1 MRRRTQKRLRPDHLI
16 GRSTTPVYMVTPDRR
31 ISFFNEGCEAFTGF
45 SADDVLGQLCEFVT
59 EPLDNSPE
67 SLAASLCPPAAAF
80 EGRLASLASQVV
92 RKGAEPELRTLNF
105 IPLLDEE
112 GEGAGKAPVAGVL
125 GVIGGTEASEPVAAI
140 DPAQDLHSELA
151 ALRLFLS
158 RRYGT
163 KSLVCRSDAMFRVAE
178 QAAIARSTASPVLI
192 WGERGSGKEHLARA
206 IHYESAWRT
215 RAFIPLDCQ
224 SLSALELG
232 QTLKRLL
239 FPSSEDELPP
249 GLAPQPGTLYLAS
262 VEALPRDAQTTVANA
277 FRKENGRGRDLRLM
291 ASTILDPQSLVGD
304 DRLRQDF
311 FHLLTPLCIAVPPL
325 RYRMDDL
332 RFLAQYLL
340 EDLNRGESRQFN
352 GFGDDVWE
360 KFAEYN
366 WPGNVGELLAVIRE
380 ARALCNEPLIRA
392 KDLPFRFRT
401 GLDAQ
406 SVGPAW
412 RPPVARLEPH
422 LEQTERE
429 QIERALAESRHNKSR
444 AAQLLGITRPKLY
457 RRMEILGIRDEP
469 AAS

>member
-1 MRRRTQKRLRPDHLI
+1 
-16 GRSTTPVYMVTPDRR
+16 MVSPDRR
-31 ISFFNEGCEAFTGF
+31 ISFFNAGCQTLTGF
-45 SADDVLGQLCEFVT
+45 SADEVLGVRCEFVT
-59 EPLDNSPE
+59 DLQENSPE

-80 EGRLASLASQVV
+80 EGRVASLTTQLV
-92 RKGAEPELRTLNF
+92 RKEGDREPHSLNL
-105 IPLLDEE
+105 IPLLDED
-112 GEGAGKAPVAGVL
+112 GALASVL
-125 GVIGGTEASEPVAAI
+125 GVIGGAEVADCVAPI
-140 DPAQDLHSELA
+140 EPAQDLHAQLA

-158 RRYGT
+158 RRFAT
-163 KSLVCRSDAMFRVAE
+163 KSLVCHSDTMLRVAE
-178 QAAIARSTASPVLI
+178 QMTIARSTGSPVLI
-192 WGERGSGKEHLARA
+192 WGEQGCGKEHLART
-206 IHYESAWRT
+206 IHYESESRT

-224 SLSALELG
+224 SLFPLELG

-239 FPSSEDELPP
+239 FPSPEDTFPSAAL
-249 GLAPQPGTLYLAS
+249 QPGTLYLS
-262 VEALPRDAQTTVANA
+262 HVESLPRDGQKIVADA
-277 FRKENGRGRDLRLM
+277 FRKESGHARDLRLM
-291 ASTILDPQSLVGD
+291 AATTLDPNSLAD
-304 DRLRQDF
+304 DEKLRQDF
-311 FHLLTPLCIAVPPL
+311 FHLLTPLCIAIPPL

-340 EDLNRGESRQFN
+340 EELNRGDARQFN

-380 ARALCNEPLIRA
+380 ARALCNEPLIRV

-412 RPPVARLEPH
+412 RPPVAELEP
-422 LEQTERE
+422 LLAQTERE

-444 AAQLLGITRPKLY
+444 AAQLLGMTRPRLY